1 MPWLVDKM
9 TSFLHGDNHIDLN
22 VNDIV
27 ADAWLQGLKKH
38 AGAIA
43 GHKQQ
48 KQDLIKAKE
57 QRVI

>member
-1 MPWLVDKM
+1 MPWLVEKM
-9 TSFLHGDNHIDLN
+9 TNFLHGDNHIDVN

-27 ADAWLQGLKKH
+27 ADAWLNGLKKH

-48 KQDLIKAKE
+48 KQDLIKA
-57 QRVI
+57 